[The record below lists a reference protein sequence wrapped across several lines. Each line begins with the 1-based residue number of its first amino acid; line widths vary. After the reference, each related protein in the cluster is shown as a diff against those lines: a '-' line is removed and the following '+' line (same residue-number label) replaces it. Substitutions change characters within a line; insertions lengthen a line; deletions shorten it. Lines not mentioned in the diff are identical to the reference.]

1 MALIDISRIFQN
13 LPPPENSQFIFNYTV
28 CYNSS
33 VGILKTMKKRNS
45 YCRGFFF
52 LSNFTDFA
60 FLQLIPIEIDPVNS
74 GVFGE
79 TAGENKKRS

>member
-13 LPPPENSQFIFNYTV
+13 LPPPENSQFISNYTV

-45 YCRGFFF
+45 YCRSFF
-52 LSNFTDFA
+52 LSLELLYT
-60 FLQLIPIEIDPVNS
+60 LIPIEIDPVNS
-74 GVFGE
+74 GVLGE

>member
-13 LPPPENSQFIFNYTV
+13 LPPPENSQFILNYTV

-74 GVFGE
+74 GVLGE
-79 TAGENKKRS
+79 TAGRNKKRS

>member
-13 LPPPENSQFIFNYTV
+13 LPPPENSQFISNYTV

-45 YCRGFFF
+45 NCRGFFF

-74 GVFGE
+74 GVLGE

>member
-13 LPPPENSQFIFNYTV
+13 LPPPENSQFISNYTV

-45 YCRGFFF
+45 YCRVFFF

-74 GVFGE
+74 GVLGE

>member
-13 LPPPENSQFIFNYTV
+13 LPPPENSQFISNYTV

-33 VGILKTMKKRNS
+33 VGILKTMKKKKFLLSR
-45 YCRGFFF
+45 FFF

-74 GVFGE
+74 GVLGE

>member
-1 MALIDISRIFQN
+1 
-13 LPPPENSQFIFNYTV
+13 
-28 CYNSS
+28 
-33 VGILKTMKKRNS
+33 MKKRNS

-74 GVFGE
+74 GVLGE